1 MILDFKIVFSN
12 QEISDYLTK
21 IGYKIIDFK
30 SVEYE
35 RTYGACYSTIE
46 KNIKL
51 AIIDEDVSN
60 LNTNAINKLEMSLVF
75 KNVISDKLKNILLN
89 D

>member
-1 MILDFKIVFSN
+1 M
-12 QEISDYLTK
+12 SDYLTK
-21 IGYKIIDFK
+21 IGYSIIDYK

-35 RTYGACYSTIE
+35 RTYGASYSTIE
-46 KNIKL
+46 RNVKL
-51 AIIDEDVSN
+51 AITDEDISN